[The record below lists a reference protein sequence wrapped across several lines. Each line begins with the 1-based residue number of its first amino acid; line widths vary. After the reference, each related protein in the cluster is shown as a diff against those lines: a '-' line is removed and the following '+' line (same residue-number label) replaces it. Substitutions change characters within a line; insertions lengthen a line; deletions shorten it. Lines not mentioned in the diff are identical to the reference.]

1 MVGGQLAKQG
11 PVVSKMEP
19 PPAYMEN
26 PYEMTVTYTSVSLEH
41 GEELCWITGG
51 DLQLPEGLNV
61 YDEEK
66 RSWMIGIPWD
76 EQEEEWNVKHVG
88 IIATRPV
95 LERDPALHNVEEKYV
110 FKYKTVD
117 KKVRPVAMP
126 IPEELK
132 VKRAFPSDPLKDL
145 PRLPRQPPEFTPTDK
160 ITMERMEKLGIDGN
174 GELQY
179 EERKLLKH
187 VLRLNERSIAFDENE
202 RGTFRS
208 DYFSDYKIPVVPH
221 TPWMDRN
228 IPLPKGY
235 VDEIIRMLKEKI
247 SAGVYEESQSP
258 YRSRWFCVKKKNG
271 ELRIV
276 HDLQKLNQVTMR
288 DSGVPPILDEFV
300 EAYAGRSV
308 YSVLDMY
315 WGFYARIM
323 DPASRDM
330 TAFQTPIG
338 PLRIV
343 SLPMGFT
350 NSPAEFQACM
360 TFILQAEIPDVAG
373 VFIDD
378 IPIKG
383 PEIRYVME
391 DGTEQTLRRNPGIR
405 RFIWEHISDLH
416 RILHRI
422 GEAGGTV
429 SGKKMQLCQPEVEIV
444 GQKCSSKGREP
455 TDAKVQKIWD
465 WPRPKNV
472 TQVRGFL
479 GLCGTVRIW
488 IENFSMIAR
497 PLVDLTR
504 KDEEFVWGDD
514 QEEAF
519 RELKDFVTSAPALMP
534 IDYRCDRPVVLSV
547 DTSIHGI
554 GFILS
559 QCDEY
564 GRKVPARYGS
574 LPLTEAQSN
583 YGQSKLELYGLMRAL
598 WHYRIF
604 IVGVERLIVEVDALC
619 IQGMLNRPDVQASA
633 HVNRWIEAVLMFDF
647 ELVHVPG
654 VKHKGPDALSRRGF
668 TEEELKEDLTPITW
682 IDDVALLVQA
692 ERRVTEKQQKIVCVT
707 FREEAEE
714 ELDQIMQFLV
724 TLKPPKGLTKKGK
737 AAFAQKA
744 SNFYVQGVNMYRRR
758 KNLPA
763 QKVIFP
769 LSRRREILTELHE
782 GIGHRGEWAV
792 WEALRLRFY
801 WPGMREDLGE
811 HIQSCHACQLR
822 STKKMHIP
830 IEPSLPSKLFQKVY
844 LDMMR
849 MPEAHGKKWIVA
861 CRDDLSGVTEAR
873 AIASDN
879 AETIAKFFKE
889 MIIYRYGPVSEIVTD
904 NGPSLMREF
913 AQIVQKFNVH
923 HIKISPYNSQANG
936 VVERG
941 HYTLREAIVK
951 MCNGRM
957 QDWPNVLVAAVYA
970 DRITT
975 RRATGFSPFYLLH
988 GTHPMLPCD
997 LAEATFMV
1005 KDFTP
1010 GMDDVDLLAAR
1021 IRQLMKLP
1029 EDVKRAAAV
1038 LKKSR
1043 FRGKEAFE
1051 KKFEK
1056 RMIRVEFQ
1064 PGELVLMR
1072 NNSIEDSVSIERKVA
1087 NRYMGPYEVIRRT
1100 RGGAYVLAEMSGT
1113 PLRTSVA
1120 AFRLIPYIQRQELND
1135 WYRVGVQEPPP

>member
-1 MVGGQLAKQG
+1 MI
-11 PVVSKMEP
+11 
-19 PPAYMEN
+19 
-26 PYEMTVTYTSVSLEH
+26 TYTKVRLRD
-41 GEELCWITGG
+41 GEELCYTVDPLVQI
-51 DLQLPEGLNV
+51 PEGLNV
-61 YDEEK
+61 YDET
-66 RSWMIGIPWD
+66 RRAWVLCIPWD
-76 EQEEEWNVKHVG
+76 DCEKEWHERHANLIQTKPTVG
-88 IIATRPV
+88 RDPV
-95 LERDPALHNVEEKYV
+95 LREVEEKYV
-110 FKYKTVD
+110 MKYKTVD
-117 KKVRPVAMP
+117 KKVRPVPMM
-126 IPEELK
+126 IPEEMK
-132 VKRAFPSDPLKDL
+132 VKRTFPSDPLANLPAL
-145 PRLPRQPPEFTPTDK
+145 PRRPPGFVPTK
-160 ITMERMEKLGIDGN
+160 KVTVERMAKLEVDMDTGLTD
-174 GELQY
+174 
-179 EERKLLKH
+179 EERRLLKH
-187 VLRLNERSIAFDENE
+187 VITLNERSIAFDESE
-202 RGTFRS
+202 RGTFRQ

-276 HDLQKLNQVTMR
+276 HDLQKLNKVTMR

-323 DPASRDM
+323 DPSSRDM

-360 TFILQAEIPDVAG
+360 TFILQKEIPEVAG

-383 PEIRYVME
+383 PETRYEME
-391 DGTEQTLRRNPGIR
+391 DGKEETITGNPGIR
-405 RFIWEHISDLH
+405 RFIWEHIQDLH

-429 SGKKMQLCQPEVEIV
+429 SGKKMQLCKPDVEIV

-455 TDAKVQKIWD
+455 TDSKTEKITK
-465 WPRPKNV
+465 WPIPKNV
-472 TQVRGFL
+472 TDIRGFL
-479 GLCGTVRIW
+479 GLCGTVRNW
-488 IENFSMIAR
+488 IKDYSQIAK

-504 KDEEFVWGDD
+504 KLVDYHWGEE
-514 QEEAF
+514 QQKAF
-519 RELKDFVTSAPALMP
+519 QRLKELVVGSPALKP
-534 IDYRCDRPVVLSV
+534 IDYRCGRPVVLSV

-559 QCDEY
+559 QLDKD
-564 GRKVPARYGS
+564 GRKIPARYGS
-574 LPLTEAQSN
+574 LPLTPVQAR

-604 IVGVERLIVEVDALC
+604 IVGVEKLIVEVDAAS
-619 IQGMLNRPDVQASA
+619 IQGMLNRPDIQASA
-633 HVNRWIEAVLMFDF
+633 HINRWIEAILMFDF

-654 VKHKGPDALSRRGF
+654 EKHKGPDALSRRGF
-668 TEEELKEDLTPITW
+668 SVEEEEEGLEPITW
-682 IDDVALLVQA
+682 IDDVALLVTRG
-692 ERRVTEKQQKIVCVT
+692 RRRIRGQSKRVLISVR
-707 FREEAEE
+707 REGEE
-714 ELDQIMQFLV
+714 ELDEIMRFLV
-724 TLKPPKGLTKKGK
+724 TLQLPREMTEKEGKK
-737 AAFAQKA
+737 FAQKA
-744 SNFYVQGVNMYRRR
+744 SRYFVQGLNMYKRRSS
-758 KNLPA
+758 LPP

-769 LSRRREILTELHE
+769 FPRRREILTELHE

-801 WPGMREDLGE
+801 WPGMREDLIE
-811 HIQSCHACQLR
+811 HIRSCHACQLR

-830 IEPSLPSKLFQKVY
+830 INPSLPSGLFKKVY
-844 LDMMR
+844 LDVMK
-849 MPEAHGKKWIVA
+849 MPMAGGKNWIVA
-861 CRDDLSGVTEAR
+861 CRDDLSGVTEAQ

-879 AETIAKFFKE
+879 AKTLAKFFKE
-889 MIIYRYGPVSEIVTD
+889 WIIYRYGTVDEVVTD
-904 NGPSLMREF
+904 NGPSLMGEF
-913 AQIVQKFNVH
+913 AQIVQKFNVR

-941 HYTLREAIVK
+941 HYNLREAIVK
-951 MCNGRM
+951 MCAGRL
-957 QDWPNVLVAAVYA
+957 QDWPEMLPAAVYA

-988 GTHPMLPCD
+988 GVHPMLPCD

-1005 KDFTP
+1005 RSFTP
-1010 GMDDVDLLAAR
+1010 GMKNVDLLA
-1021 IRQLMKLP
+1021 IRMHQLLKLP
-1029 EDVKRAAAV
+1029 EDVEHAASI

-1043 FRGKEAFE
+1043 FKSKEAFE
-1051 KKFEK
+1051 KRFGR
-1056 RMIRVEFQ
+1056 RMIHMEYQ
-1064 PGELVLMR
+1064 PGELVLLR
-1072 NNSIEDSVSIERKVA
+1072 NNSVEDTVSIERKVT
-1087 NRYMGPYEVIRRT
+1087 NRYMGPYEVVRQT
-1100 RGGAYVLAEMSGT
+1100 KGGSYVLAEMDGS

-1120 AFRLIPYIQRQELND
+1120 AFRLIPYITRKELNAWAD
-1135 WYRVGVQEPPP
+1135 SAMGETRE